1 MTSKNQIVTNFKEEF
16 QDNVDL
22 GTKYVTKSYLMDLY
36 PYLTSFPVRLSGL
49 QTWGY
54 NYYGQLGQGSSGT
67 NFNVI
72 ATPSDVIVSSSTWK
86 QVACGYSHTCSV
98 KTDGT
103 LWSFGLHDK
112 GQLGDNSVVSTT
124 NNGVTV
130 YTSKITPTQV
140 GTSTTWKQVSCGY
153 KHSAGIKNDGTL
165 WTWGLNDA
173 GQLGDNT
180 KTNRSSP
187 VQTNATGTNWKQVS
201 CGYKHSA
208 GIKNDGTLWTWG
220 LNDAGQLGDT
230 TSSNRSSPVQ
240 VSGNYNDWRYIS
252 CGWNFSLGIRN
263 DGSLWGW
270 GENGA
275 GQLGDGTQT
284 TPRTGPVNEHLAAT
298 DWKTVSCGKYHA
310 AGIKEDGSLYTW
322 GQNTYGQLANIT
334 VTKNSYLLNTTI
346 ASSYTNF
353 KSVACGLLTTNVL
366 KTDGSL
372 WVCGYNQ
379 IGSIGDNTSIDKFEL
394 VREASNPMIWTWKSI
409 ASGHHFSAGIQEF
422 GDDF

>member
-54 NYYGQLGQGSSGT
+54 NFYGQLGQGSSGT

-72 ATPSDVIVSSSTWK
+72 AIPSDVIVSSSTWK

-180 KTNRSSP
+180 
-187 VQTNATGTNWKQVS
+187 
-201 CGYKHSA
+201 
-208 GIKNDGTLWTWG
+208 
-220 LNDAGQLGDT
+220 
-230 TSSNRSSPVQ
+230 SSNRSSPVQ

-275 GQLGDGTQT
+275 GQLGDNTQT